1 MKLPESAGA
10 QQSSAREISWQP
22 SLGGEGK
29 AWPGP
34 QPHSHTAGHSWGKRA
49 STVTVPQ
56 LHIGRAC
63 RHFALFLRD
72 DEGQELFTLYRSTGK
87 KTKARDKQLTCP
99 RSQNSQG
106 YEEKPRSAEVCGISP
121 NPQNQFCREATE
133 GIGGDGCST
142 EAGELLDLLD
152 NTVTAGM
159 VFMFSSFPGRLQ
171 GTLSRAGG
179 KFESL
184 LVPPRQPKLWRWMYL
199 LSLISVAFPEEII
212 VENTGLEE
220 DKRWR

>member
-56 LHIGRAC
+56 LHIRRVC

-72 DEGQELFTLYRSTGK
+72 DEEQELFTLYRSTGK
-87 KTKARDKQLTCP
+87 P
-99 RSQNSQG
+99 RPETRLVQG
-106 YEEKPRSAEVCGISP
+106 HKVPKGRKR
-121 NPQNQFCREATE
+121 NPGQRGF
-133 GIGGDGCST
+133 
-142 EAGELLDLLD
+142 
-152 NTVTAGM
+152 
-159 VFMFSSFPGRLQ
+159 
-171 GTLSRAGG
+171 
-179 KFESL
+179 
-184 LVPPRQPKLWRWMYL
+184 
-199 LSLISVAFPEEII
+199 VAFPPTPRTSS
-212 VENTGLEE
+212 VEKPQKGLEGMGAAL
-220 DKRWR
+220 RQGNY